1 MSSYES
7 FLDLFGNVVERNLMI
22 ATLVYLKVDG
32 VIVSKENIIQTFF
45 EVMDNLSIENKVSI
59 LRMYPILGDKVPASA
74 LDSTNEQ
81 SYLGV
86 KNVSQETLDYLND
99 LNQKYLNKFKFPFV
113 ICVKKKSFDEVLI
126 EIAERCTKLYEEEVS
141 LGVEEVKKIC
151 EIRILDTF
159 EKKEDIIRQL

>member
-1 MSSYES
+1 
-7 FLDLFGNVVERNLMI
+7 
-22 ATLVYLKVDG
+22 
-32 VIVSKENIIQTFF
+32 
-45 EVMDNLSIENKVSI
+45 MDNLSIENKVSI
-59 LRMYPILGDKVPASA
+59 LRMHPILGDKVPASA

-151 EIRILDTF
+151 EIRILDTYILTQF
-159 EKKEDIIRQL
+159 NWDHLDHEQLEKLLISLCNKHRLKFHLPSLITK